1 MSAPCSTPWAL
12 FERAAEAATGCRLPL
27 GLSSLLEYNT
37 GQAMHFAQYPMWR
50 TIPTMNVPRIDS
62 YRFGHL
68 VVDGQ
73 AYSKDVII
81 LPDKI
86 IAHWW
91 RKESHTLLPEDLEE
105 VLATRPDL
113 LIVGQGAQ
121 GRMRITDEARQSL
134 EQAGIDLIAE
144 PTERACETYNAQ
156 YEKKVVAAA
165 LHLTC

>member
-1 MSAPCSTPWAL
+1 MNTP
-12 FERAAEAATGCRLPL
+12 
-27 GLSSLLEYNT
+27 
-37 GQAMHFAQYPMWR
+37 H
-50 TIPTMNVPRIDS
+50 IDS

-68 VVDGQ
+68 VADGR

-86 IAHWW
+86 IANWW
-91 RKESHTLLPEDLEE
+91 RKEGHALLPDELGE
-105 VLATRPDL
+105 VLAARPDL
-113 LIVGQGAQ
+113 LVVGQGAQ
-121 GRMRITDEARQSL
+121 GRMRISEEARQSL

>member
-1 MSAPCSTPWAL
+1 MDISRTHSRGPH
-12 FERAAEAATGCRLPL
+12 GQPL

-37 GQAMHFAQYPMWR
+37 DQAIHFAQYTMGR
-50 TIPTMNVPRIDS
+50 TIPTMNTPRIDS

-81 LPDKI
+81 LLGKI
-86 IAHWW
+86 IANWW
-91 RKESHTLLPEDLEE
+91 RKQGHALLPEDLEE
-105 VLATRPDL
+105 VLAARPDL
-113 LIVGQGAQ
+113 LVVGQGAQ
-121 GRMRITDEARQSL
+121 GRMRITEEARQSL

-156 YEKKVVAAA
+156 CEKKVVAAA